1 VSDPSVRSGTSTSLT
16 HKIAARL
23 DAYERLIRLDK
34 PIGTLLLLW
43 PTLTALWLASSGAPS
58 WIVVGIFVVGTLLM
72 RSAGCALNDYADRN
86 FDPHVERTAN
96 RPLAK
101 REIAP
106 WEALVVAAALAL
118 CAFMLILRLNHT
130 LMLLS
135 LPALA
140 IGIAYPFFKRFFVL
154 PQAFLGIAFS
164 FGIPMAFAAASELVP
179 PIGWGLFAAN
189 LFWVMAY
196 DTEYAMVDRN
206 DDVKL
211 GMKTSAIFFGKFDVL
226 IVMLCYA
233 IHLGG
238 LTYIGRLKFLGPWY
252 YAGVLVASLLALWHY
267 WLIRGRDRARCFRA
281 FRGNHWYGLAIFAG
295 VVLDYGTRFERWP
308 FWPR

>member
-1 VSDPSVRSGTSTSLT
+1 MTEPAVSPAPSLVQR
-16 HKIAARL
+16 IAARL

-43 PTLTALWLASSGAPS
+43 PTLMALWLASSGAPS
-58 WIVVGIFVVGTLLM
+58 WIVVGIFVLGTLLM
-72 RSAGCALNDYADRN
+72 RSAGCALNDYADRD
-86 FDPHVERTAN
+86 FDPHVERTAG
-96 RPLAK
+96 RPLAR

-106 WEALVVAAALAL
+106 WEALVVAAVLAL
-118 CAFMLILRLNHT
+118 CAFLLILRLNHT

-140 IGIAYPFFKRFFVL
+140 ITIAYPFFKRFFFL

-164 FGIPMAFAAASELVP
+164 FGIPMAFAAVNETVP

-196 DTEYAMVDRN
+196 DTEYAMVDRD

-211 GMKTSAIFFGKFDVL
+211 GMKTSAIFFGRYDVL

-233 IHLGG
+233 IHLGA
-238 LTYIGRLKFLGPWY
+238 LTYIGQAKFLGPWY
-252 YAGVLVASLLALWHY
+252 YAGVLVASLLALWQY

-295 VVLDYGTRFERWP
+295 VVMDYGTRFERWP
-308 FWPR
+308 FWPQ